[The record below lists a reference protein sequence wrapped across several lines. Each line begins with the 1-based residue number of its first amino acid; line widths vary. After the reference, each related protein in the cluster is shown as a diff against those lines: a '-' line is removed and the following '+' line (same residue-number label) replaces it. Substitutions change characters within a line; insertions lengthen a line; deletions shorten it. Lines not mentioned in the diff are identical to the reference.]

1 MAASTN
7 TTRIAETPVKNV
19 LTLPQKSSPNIF
31 HLDITL
37 RSRRIWIVKTGLVEV
52 GDDEEKK

>member
-1 MAASTN
+1 MM
-7 TTRIAETPVKNV
+7 
-19 LTLPQKSSPNIF
+19 SSSIFIQFRNI
-31 HLDITL
+31 IGVISL